1 MRSKSL
7 VAQEYS
13 ACDTPDEV
21 LSRRVGPPTVRGI
34 SSGAGPGVPPEVR
47 VNKSDLIDEIADRVG
62 GRQAAT
68 VAVESFIDTV
78 TRAVTKGEKVAI
90 SGFGVFEK
98 TDRAARTGRNPATG
112 AIVKIKKTSVP
123 KFRPGSEFKAYVKG
137 TKKFAKATAAAAVGA
152 AKATG
157 TRAAAAKKTTAA
169 PARKTTAAKAPAK
182 KAVATKVA
190 TKTATK
196 TATKA
201 PVRKTTA
208 AAKAPVRKAAVA
220 KAPARK
226 VATKTAAKAP
236 AKKTTAR
243 KTTR

>member
-1 MRSKSL
+1 M
-7 VAQEYS
+7 
-13 ACDTPDEV
+13 
-21 LSRRVGPPTVRGI
+21 I

-47 VNKSDLIDEIADRVG
+47 VNKSDLIDAISDRVG

-68 VAVESFIDTV
+68 VAVESCIDTL
-78 TRAVTKGEKVAI
+78 TRAVSKGERVAI

-123 KFRPGSEFKAYVKG
+123 KFRPGTEFKAYVNG
-137 TKKFAKATAAAAVGA
+137 SKKFAKATAASGA
-152 AKATG
+152 AKAAPA
-157 TRAAAAKKTTAA
+157 TRTAPAKKTAPAAKAA
-169 PARKTTAAKAPAK
+169 PVKAAATKAPAK
-182 KAVATKVA
+182 KTAAAATKA
-190 TKTATK
+190 PARA

-201 PVRKTTA
+201 AATKAPAKKTT
-208 AAKAPVRKAAVA
+208 VA

-226 VATKTAAKAP
+226 VAATKAVKAP

-243 KTTR
+243 KTVR